1 VEKSTREKLTDVT
14 LVPQLVISTHGLVS
28 EIIKKWFPHTFE
40 QLADAIAQA
49 DSMDDDAK
57 LMGAW
62 HANTLEQFEKAP
74 ELKDRVRVTG
84 FPVHP
89 ILLEHIE
96 EDSERRL
103 RRLAPGVINRVVIEE
118 EPPNPQN
125 KTSSKQDEEKND
137 MQEPGDEY
145 KNVMLS
151 PTSGSPEDVITIM
164 ARTGGA
170 GGEEGELLQIME
182 SFAQAFKRGEVRMVF
197 FAGDLKGVSDNLVKK
212 AEQLGLLKHIGDVRK
227 GASIQIIYNQDPMK
241 AIREGFELERHCDLS
256 IGKWSEQTAKIAAG
270 IGMLGFSSE
279 RGAGNHEEANRA
291 LAVDELKCG
300 YMLGDPGKAYQTIKK
315 RLIEGDLKNACERGI
330 ALYEEGMA
338 FGIVNSCKAAMEAH
352 RRVEEENR
360 ARAAN

>member
-1 VEKSTREKLTDVT
+1 
-14 LVPQLVISTHGLVS
+14 
-28 EIIKKWFPHTFE
+28 
-40 QLADAIAQA
+40 
-49 DSMDDDAK
+49 
-57 LMGAW
+57 
-62 HANTLEQFEKAP
+62 
-74 ELKDRVRVTG
+74 
-84 FPVHP
+84 
-89 ILLEHIE
+89 
-96 EDSERRL
+96 
-103 RRLAPGVINRVVIEE
+103 
-118 EPPNPQN
+118 
-125 KTSSKQDEEKND
+125 
-137 MQEPGDEY
+137 
-145 KNVMLS
+145 
-151 PTSGSPEDVITIM
+151 
-164 ARTGGA
+164 
-170 GGEEGELLQIME
+170 
-182 SFAQAFKRGEVRMVF
+182 
-197 FAGDLKGVSDNLVKK
+197 LVKK

-300 YMLGDPGKAYQTIKK
+300 YMLGDPRKAYQTIKK